1 MSERRKAS
9 RSPQRMRVG
18 TWTVE
23 SGNLMRWR
31 NAARY
36 QLIMAVSAPGCD
48 HAARY
53 WERSSAE
60 KVPGR
65 LERTRERTPR
75 RKWKAENAA
84 SGIKGSW
91 KKNIYQLRRSW
102 RRFVSR

>member
-9 RSPQRMRVG
+9 RMPQRMRVG

-23 SGNLMRWR
+23 SGNLERWR

-36 QLIMAVSAPGCD
+36 QLIMPVSAPGCD

-53 WERSSAE
+53 WERSSSE
-60 KVPGR
+60 NVPGR
-65 LERTRERTPR
+65 LERTRDRTPR
-75 RKWKAENAA
+75 RKLKAVKAT

-91 KKNIYQLRRSW
+91 KKNMYQLRRSW
-102 RRFVSR
+102 RRFVFR